1 MLACRLGRGCRLS
14 GPKFGRPLPRLA
26 FSAPQWICMVI
37 LACMALFYRVLF
49 FAALKW
55 KEWKSM

>member
-1 MLACRLGRGCRLS
+1 MS